1 MISFIEHKLKL
12 TELQTVRAL
21 VEDVKEYPACAFIF
35 GESIVDGCL
44 VRVHS
49 SCLYGDVFRACDCDC
64 GNQLVRSI
72 DIIQKEGSGVII
84 YLDQEGRGY
93 GLANKAKGTLL
104 TQTKQLDT
112 FEAYSALGLEK
123 DAREYSA
130 AVRILRHLGLNSVR
144 LLTNDPLKILALES
158 AGIHV
163 ERIPVMIPPTVDT
176 KDYLLAKKGK
186 GHLLDYND

>member
-1 MISFIEHKLKL
+1 MINFIEHKLKL
-12 TELQTVRAL
+12 SELQTVRSL
-21 VEDVKEYPACAFIF
+21 VEDVEDRPACALIF
-35 GESIVDGCL
+35 GENVVDGCL

-64 GNQLVRSI
+64 GNQLVQSI

-104 TQTKQLDT
+104 TQTKKIDT

-123 DAREYSA
+123 DVREYST
-130 AVRILRHLGLNSVR
+130 AVRILRYLGLNSVR
-144 LLTNDPLKILALES
+144 LLTNDPLKVSALES

-163 ERIPVMIPPTVDT
+163 KRIPVTIPPTVDT
-176 KDYLLAKKGK
+176 KDYLLAKKKK
-186 GHLLDYND
+186 GHLLNYND

>member
-1 MISFIEHKLKL
+1 MLKL
-12 TELQTVRAL
+12 TESQTVRSL
-21 VEDVKEYPACAFIF
+21 VEDVEDHPACALIF
-35 GESIVDGCL
+35 GENVFNDCL
-44 VRVHS
+44 VRIHS
-49 SCLYGDVFRACDCDC
+49 SCLYGDVFRACDC

-112 FEAYSALGLEK
+112 FEAYSSLGLEN
-123 DAREYSA
+123 DLREYST
-130 AVRILRHLGLNSVR
+130 AVRILQHLGLSSVR
-144 LLTNDPLKILALES
+144 LLTNDPHKIFALES

-163 ERIPVMIPPTVDT
+163 KKIPMMAQPTADTKQSTVDT
-176 KDYLLAKKGK
+176 KDDLLARKEI
-186 GHLLDYND
+186 GHLLDYID